1 MKNAI
6 THIKAQRAKR
16 PREQHIKIDVRH
28 VDEVL
33 KGTEDLQL
41 EVFRLEREKA
51 ELERKL
57 AAK

>member
-1 MKNAI
+1 MKNSI

-16 PREQHIKIDVRH
+16 PRESHIKLDVRH

-33 KGTEDLQL
+33 KGTEALQL
-41 EVFRLEREKA
+41 QVFQLERDKQ